1 VRSEI
6 DAQTRLGD
14 VYMASLLR
22 TQLRL
27 AAVVLVVVAVLLAGL
42 PLLFRLAPSLADVEL
57 VGIPLPWLLLA
68 VLVYPF
74 LFGLGWVYVRAAERN
89 ERAFTDV
96 VERD

>member
-6 DAQTRLGD
+6 DAQTRLGE

-27 AAVVLVVVAVLLAGL
+27 AAVVLALVAVCLGGL
-42 PLLFRLAPSLADVEL
+42 PLLFRLAPGLEDVK
-57 VGIPLPWLLLA
+57 VAGVPLPWLALA

-74 LFGLGWVYVRAAERN
+74 LFLLGWAYVRAAERN